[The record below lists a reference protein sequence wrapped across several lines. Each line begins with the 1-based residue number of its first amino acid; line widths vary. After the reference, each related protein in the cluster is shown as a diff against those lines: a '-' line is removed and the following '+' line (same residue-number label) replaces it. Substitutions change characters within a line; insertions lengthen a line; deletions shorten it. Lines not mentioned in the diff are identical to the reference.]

1 MKAAFVSIVG
11 ILIGTL
17 LAVPNVQAHS
27 PTMAGDNE
35 SLATAT
41 QINDPTK
48 SWAVY
53 AELHEGGE
61 AQYYKFDMSAGQTI
75 YVQLFI
81 STDSAN
87 GNFTPDFVLMGPG
100 IQTNGTVPGYVEQPN
115 GTAAMV
121 VQGVRPPSA
130 TYEPFSPSTFFQL
143 AELRIAAPNSS
154 TYHVAVFEPFRG
166 GHYGIAIGERESF
179 TLDEWL
185 LMPFHLISVHEWEG
199 QSLFVILGPMV
210 VAVMVGLLLILW
222 RWRPW
227 RSMALFDWAGIL
239 AGLLFLGSSAV
250 VFTQMAIAISHTSLQ
265 GAVAVSLMFA
275 LIPLMLSLVTLRVVL
290 NRESRSNIRTRL
302 FLIVLGAFALVFWA
316 GLVIGSALAFL
327 AAVMPLKPKEM
338 QSIEVEAEA

>member
-1 MKAAFVSIVG
+1 MKAAFVLIVG

-41 QINDPTK
+41 LIKDPTK

-61 AQYYKFDMSAGQTI
+61 AQYYKFDISAGQTI
-75 YVQLFI
+75 YVQLFT

-87 GNFTPDFVLMGPG
+87 GNFTPNFVLMGPG
-100 IQTNGTVPGYVEQPN
+100 VQTNGTVPGYIEQPN
-115 GTAAMV
+115 GSTALV
-121 VQGVRPPSA
+121 IQGVQPPGA
-130 TYEPFSPSTFFQL
+130 TYEPFTPSSFIQL
-143 AELRIAAPNSS
+143 AELRMAAPNSS
-154 TYHVAVFEPFRG
+154 TYYVAVFEPLRG
-166 GHYGIAIGERESF
+166 GHYGLAIGERESF

-210 VAVMVGLLLILW
+210 VTVIVGLLFILW

-227 RSMALFDWAGIL
+227 RSMTLFDWAGIL

-290 NRESRSNIRTRL
+290 KRESRSNFRTRI
-302 FLIVLGAFALVFWA
+302 FMIVLGVFALVFWA
-316 GLVIGSALAFL
+316 GLVIGPALAFM
-327 AAVMPLKPKEM
+327 AAVMPLKRKET

>member
-1 MKAAFVSIVG
+1 MKAGSLSILG
-11 ILIGTL
+11 MLIMML
-17 LAVPNVQAHS
+17 LAVPIVKAHS

-41 QINDPTK
+41 VIVDPTK

-53 AELHEGGE
+53 AELHQGGE
-61 AQYYKFDMSAGQTI
+61 AQYYKFDISAGQTI

-87 GNFTPDFVLMGPG
+87 GNFTPSFILMGPG
-100 IQTNGTVPGYVEQPN
+100 IQTNDTVPGYIEQPN
-115 GTAAMV
+115 GTTAMV
-121 VQGVRPPSA
+121 IQGVRSPAA
-130 TYEPFSPSTFFQL
+130 TYEPFSPSTFIQL
-143 AELRIAAPNSS
+143 AELRMAAPNSS
-154 TYHVAVFEPFRG
+154 TYYVAVFEPFNG
-166 GHYGIAIGERESF
+166 GHYGLAIGERESF

-199 QSLFVILGPMV
+199 QSLFIILGPMV
-210 VAVMVGLLLILW
+210 VTVIAGLLFILW

-275 LIPLMLSLVTLRVVL
+275 LIPLTLSLVTLRVVL

-302 FLIVLGAFALVFWA
+302 FMIVLGVFALVFWA
-316 GLVIGSALAFL
+316 GLVIGPALAFL
-327 AAVMPLKPKEM
+327 AAVMPLKRKET
-338 QSIEVEAEA
+338 QSIEVKAEI